1 MDGDMMMDKKKEEED
16 KGPNGCLVCLEA
28 TWNGM
33 VVSKQFPIVLIHLSL
48 GRVQCHQIHRDGY
61 L

>member
-33 VVSKQFPIVLIHLSL
+33 VVSKYFLIVLNLPLFFRPFTMSSNT
-48 GRVQCHQIHRDGY
+48 Q
-61 L
+61 

>member
-33 VVSKQFPIVLIHLSL
+33 VVSKYFLIVLNLPLFFRPFTMSSNT
-48 GRVQCHQIHRDGY
+48 
-61 L
+61 